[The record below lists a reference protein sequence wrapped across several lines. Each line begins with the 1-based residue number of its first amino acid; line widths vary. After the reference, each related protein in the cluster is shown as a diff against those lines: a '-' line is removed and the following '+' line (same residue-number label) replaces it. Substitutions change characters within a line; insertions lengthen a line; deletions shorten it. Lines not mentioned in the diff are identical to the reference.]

1 MGTMHPIP
9 SSASPVPQAAS
20 PAAASLPVIAFIGG
34 GNMSSALIG
43 GLLASGTAPSALRV
57 VEPFAAQRER
67 LQQRFPGLTVL
78 EAASSALTA
87 AQAVVWA
94 VKPQQF
100 AQAAAECRPH
110 LSDALQVSIMAGVRC
125 AAIAR
130 QTGAQRLVRT
140 MPNTPAL
147 IGQGI
152 TGLFASTQ
160 ATVADRAL
168 ADALLAPAG
177 SRVWVEREEQLDA
190 VTAVSGSGP
199 AYVFYLA
206 EAMSR
211 AGEELGL
218 SAAQARELALA
229 TLAGAAALA
238 QGSSESLATL
248 RANVTSKGGTT
259 AAALAVFDAAQ
270 MQSTIVQALH
280 AADRRAKELGD
291 ALDAS

>member
-1 MGTMHPIP
+1 MNPILTSTP
-9 SSASPVPQAAS
+9 DASI
-20 PAAASLPVIAFIGG
+20 SLPVTAFIGG

-43 GLLASGTAPSALRV
+43 GLLGAGADGARLLV
-57 VEPFAAQRER
+57 VEPFAEQRQR
-67 LQQRFPGLTVL
+67 LRQRFSGVQVL
-78 EAASSALTA
+78 AMPTPALHA

-110 LSDALQVSIMAGVRC
+110 LANALQVSIMAGVRC
-125 AAIAR
+125 SAIER
-130 QTGAQRLVRT
+130 QTGAQRMVRT

-152 TGLFASTQ
+152 TGLFASAQ
-160 ATVADRAL
+160 ASAQDRAV

-177 SRVWVEREEQLDA
+177 QRVWVEREDLLDA

-199 AYVFYLA
+199 AYAFYLA

-218 SAAQARELALA
+218 SAEQARELALA

-238 QGSSESLATL
+238 QGSRESLATL

-259 AAALAVFDAAQ
+259 AAALAVFDAAE
-270 MQSTIVQALH
+270 MQATIVRALH
-280 AADRRAKELGD
+280 AADQRAKELGD
-291 ALDAS
+291 ALDAG

>member
-1 MGTMHPIP
+1 MNSTMTSSPTSSFEWPIT
-9 SSASPVPQAAS
+9 
-20 PAAASLPVIAFIGG
+20 AFIGG
-34 GNMSSALIG
+34 GNMSSALLG
-43 GLLASGTAPSALRV
+43 GLLGAAVDGARLLV
-57 VEPFAAQRER
+57 VEPLAPQRQR
-67 LQQRFPGLTVL
+67 LQQRFPALQVL
-78 EAASSALTA
+78 AEAGPALRA

-100 AQAAAECRPH
+100 AQAAAQVRPH
-110 LSDALQVSIMAGVRC
+110 LTDALHVSIMAGVRC
-125 AAIAR
+125 GAIAR

-152 TGLFASTQ
+152 TGLFASAHASAQ
-160 ATVADRAL
+160 DRAV

-177 SRVWVEREEQLDA
+177 RRVWVEREDLLDA

-199 AYVFYLA
+199 AYAFYLA
-206 EAMSR
+206 EAMTR

-218 SAAQARELALA
+218 SAAQARELTLA

-238 QGSSESLATL
+238 QDSSEPLATL

-259 AAALAVFDAAQ
+259 AAALEVFDQAD
-270 MQSTIVQALH
+270 MQGIIDRALH
-280 AADRRAKELGD
+280 AAARRARELGD
-291 ALDAS
+291 ALDAV

>member
-1 MGTMHPIP
+1 MNT
-9 SSASPVPQAAS
+9 SSISTPASPV
-20 PAAASLPVIAFIGG
+20 SLPVTAFIGG

-43 GLLASGTAPSALRV
+43 GLLGAGADPARLLV
-57 VEPFAAQRER
+57 VEPFAEQRQR
-67 LQQRFPGLTVL
+67 LQQRFAEVQLL
-78 EAASSALTA
+78 AAPTAALRA

-100 AQAAAECRPH
+100 AQAAAECKPQ
-110 LSDALQVSIMAGVRC
+110 LADALQVSIMAGVRC
-125 AAIAR
+125 TAIAR
-130 QTGAQRLVRT
+130 QTGAQRMVRT

-152 TGLFASTQ
+152 TGLFASAQ
-160 ATVADRAL
+160 ASATDRAV

-177 SRVWVEREEQLDA
+177 QRVWVEREEQLDA

-199 AYVFYLA
+199 AYAFYLA
-206 EAMSR
+206 EAMTQ

-218 SAAQARELALA
+218 SAAQARALALA

-238 QGSSESLATL
+238 QGSSDSLATL

-259 AAALAVFDAAQ
+259 AAALAVFDAADQ
-270 MQSTIVQALH
+270 QATIKRALH
-280 AADRRAKELGD
+280 AASQRAKELGD
-291 ALDAS
+291 ALDAG

>member
-1 MGTMHPIP
+1 MNTTTSHSNP
-9 SSASPVPQAAS
+9 SGI
-20 PAAASLPVIAFIGG
+20 SLPIVAFIGG

-43 GLLASGTAPSALRV
+43 GLLGAGAMAARILV
-57 VEPFAAQRER
+57 VEPFAEQRQR
-67 LQQRFPGLTVL
+67 LQQRFGGVRLLDAPGAELRD
-78 EAASSALTA
+78 

-100 AQAAAECRPH
+100 AQAAADCRPH
-110 LSDALQVSIMAGVRC
+110 LADALQVSIMAGVRC

-130 QTGAQRLVRT
+130 KTGAQRLVRT

-152 TGLFASTQ
+152 TGLYASAQ
-160 ATVADRAL
+160 ASAADRAV

-177 SRVWVEREEQLDA
+177 ARVWVEREDLLDA

-199 AYVFYLA
+199 AYAFYLA

-218 SAAQARELALA
+218 TAAQARELALA

-259 AAALAVFDAAQ
+259 AAALAVFDAAD
-270 MQSTIVQALH
+270 MQATIGRALH
-280 AADRRAKELGD
+280 AAAQRAKELGD
-291 ALDAS
+291 ALDVD

>member
-1 MGTMHPIP
+1 MNTSSISIP
-9 SSASPVPQAAS
+9 ASPV
-20 PAAASLPVIAFIGG
+20 SLPVTAFIGG

-43 GLLASGTAPSALRV
+43 GLLGAGADPARLLV
-57 VEPFAAQRER
+57 VEPFAEQRQR
-67 LQQRFPGLTVL
+67 LQQRFADVQLL
-78 EAASSALTA
+78 AAPTAALRA

-100 AQAAAECRPH
+100 AQAAAECKPQ
-110 LSDALQVSIMAGVRC
+110 LADALQVSIMAGVRC
-125 AAIAR
+125 MAIAR

-152 TGLFASTQ
+152 TGLFASAQ
-160 ATVADRAL
+160 ASATDRAV

-177 SRVWVEREEQLDA
+177 QRVWVEREEQLDA

-199 AYVFYLA
+199 AYAFYLA
-206 EAMSR
+206 EAMTQ

-218 SAAQARELALA
+218 SAAQARALALA

-238 QGSSESLATL
+238 QGSSDSLATL

-259 AAALAVFDAAQ
+259 AAALAVFDAADLQ
-270 MQSTIVQALH
+270 ATIKRALH
-280 AADRRAKELGD
+280 AASQRAKELGD
-291 ALDAS
+291 ALDAG

>member
-1 MGTMHPIP
+1 MNTTPTF
-9 SSASPVPQAAS
+9 
-20 PAAASLPVIAFIGG
+20 PAEPPLSLPVVAFIGG

-43 GLLASGTAPSALRV
+43 GLLASGAMPANLRV
-57 VEPFAAQRER
+57 VEPFAEQRAR
-67 LQQRFPGLTVL
+67 LQQRFPGVRILQAP
-78 EAASSALTA
+78 EAELRD

-100 AQAAAECRPH
+100 AQAAAESRPH
-110 LSDALQVSIMAGVRC
+110 LPDALHVSIMAGVRC
-125 AAIAR
+125 SALAR

-152 TGLFASTQ
+152 TGLFASAQ
-160 ATVADRAL
+160 ASESDRQL

-177 SRVWVEREEQLDA
+177 QRVWVAREDLLDA

-199 AYVFYLA
+199 AYAFYLA
-206 EAMSR
+206 EAMTR

-218 SAAQARELALA
+218 TGAQARELALA

-238 QGSSESLATL
+238 QGSSESLGTL

-259 AAALAVFDAAQ
+259 AAALAVFDAAD
-270 MQSTIVQALH
+270 MQATIVRALR
-280 AADRRAKELGD
+280 AADQRAKELGD
-291 ALDAS
+291 ALDAA

>member
-1 MGTMHPIP
+1 MRGMKTTANPT
-9 SSASPVPQAAS
+9 SSTPD
-20 PAAASLPVIAFIGG
+20 SLPVTAFIGG

-43 GLLASGTAPSALRV
+43 GLLAAGADAARILV
-57 VEPFAAQRER
+57 VEPFAEQRQR
-67 LQQRFPGLTVL
+67 LQQRFAGVEVL
-78 EAASSALTA
+78 EAPSPALRA

-110 LSDALQVSIMAGVRC
+110 LTDALQVSIMAGVRC
-125 AAIAR
+125 AAISR
-130 QTGAQRLVRT
+130 QTSAQRLVRT

-152 TGLFASTQ
+152 TGLFASAQ
-160 ATVADRAL
+160 AGAQDRAV

-177 SRVWVEREEQLDA
+177 RRVWVEREDQLDA

-199 AYVFYLA
+199 AYAFYLA

-238 QGSSESLATL
+238 QGSSDSLATL

-259 AAALAVFDAAQ
+259 AAALAVFDAAD
-270 MQSTIVQALH
+270 MQATIQRALH
-280 AADRRAKELGD
+280 AADQRAKELGD
-291 ALDAS
+291 ALDAR

>member
-1 MGTMHPIP
+1 MNSTSKP
-9 SSASPVPQAAS
+9 SAATPVD
-20 PAAASLPVIAFIGG
+20 LPVTAFIGG
-34 GNMSSALIG
+34 GNMSSALLG
-43 GLLASGTAPSALRV
+43 GLLGCGADAARLLV
-57 VEPFAAQRER
+57 VEPLAQQRQR
-67 LQQRFPGLTVL
+67 LQQRFPGVQVL
-78 EAASSALTA
+78 AEAGAALRQ

-100 AQAAAECRPH
+100 AQAAAQVRPH
-110 LSDALQVSIMAGVRC
+110 LGDALHVSIMAGVRC
-125 AAIAR
+125 AAISR
-130 QTGAQRLVRT
+130 QTAAQRLVRT

-152 TGLFASTQ
+152 TGLFAS
-160 ATVADRAL
+160 AHAGAHDRAV

-177 SRVWVEREEQLDA
+177 QRVWVEREELLDA

-199 AYVFYLA
+199 AYAFYLA

-218 SAAQARELALA
+218 SASQARELTLA

-238 QGSSESLATL
+238 QRSSEPLATL

-259 AAALAVFDAAQ
+259 AAALEVFDQADLQ
-270 MQSTIVQALH
+270 GIIDRALH
-280 AADRRAKELGD
+280 AAARRAEELGD
-291 ALDAS
+291 ALDAA

>member
-1 MGTMHPIP
+1 MNQTLPPTSVIP
-9 SSASPVPQAAS
+9 D
-20 PAAASLPVIAFIGG
+20 SLPVTAFIGG

-43 GLLASGTAPSALRV
+43 GLLGAGADAARLLV
-57 VEPFAAQRER
+57 VEPFAEQRQR
-67 LQQRFPGLTVL
+67 LQQRFTGLQVF
-78 EAASSALTA
+78 AAPSPALRM

-100 AQAAAECRPH
+100 AQAAAECEPY
-110 LSDALQVSIMAGVRC
+110 LGDALQVSIMAGVRC

-130 QTGAQRLVRT
+130 QTGAQRMVRT

-152 TGLFASTQ
+152 TGLFASDQ
-160 ATVADRAL
+160 ASDDDRAV

-177 SRVWVEREEQLDA
+177 RRVWVEREDLLDA

-199 AYVFYLA
+199 AYAFYLA

-218 SAAQARELALA
+218 SVAQARELALA

-238 QGSSESLATL
+238 QGSRDSLATL

-259 AAALAVFDAAQ
+259 AAALAVFDAAD
-270 MQSTIVQALH
+270 MQATIVQALH

-291 ALDAS
+291 ALDAV

>member
-1 MGTMHPIP
+1 MSQTPNPTPLDCTG
-9 SSASPVPQAAS
+9 
-20 PAAASLPVIAFIGG
+20 LPVVAFIGG

-43 GLLASGTAPSALRV
+43 GLLGAGATAARILI
-57 VEPFAAQRER
+57 VEPLAAQRER
-67 LQQRFPGLTVL
+67 LAQRFAGVRLLPAPDDRLR
-78 EAASSALTA
+78 E

-100 AQAAAECRPH
+100 AQAAGDCRPY
-110 LSDALQVSIMAGVRC
+110 LGDALHVSIMAGVRC

-130 QTGAQRLVRT
+130 KTGAQRLVRT

-147 IGQGI
+147 IGAGI
-152 TGLFASTQ
+152 TGLYASAQ
-160 ATVADRAL
+160 AGADDRAV

-177 SRVWVEREEQLDA
+177 ARVWVEREDLLDA

-199 AYVFYLA
+199 AYAFYLA
-206 EAMSR
+206 EAMAR

-218 SAAQARELALA
+218 TAAQARQLTLA

-238 QGSSESLATL
+238 QRSSEPLATL

-259 AAALAVFDAAQ
+259 AAALAEFDAAD
-270 MQSTIVQALH
+270 MQTTIRRALH
-280 AADRRAKELGD
+280 AAAQRAKELGD
-291 ALDAS
+291 ALDAD

>member
-1 MGTMHPIP
+1 MNTTTLHFEP
-9 SSASPVPQAAS
+9 SSK
-20 PAAASLPVIAFIGG
+20 SLPSVAFIGG

-43 GLLASGTAPSALRV
+43 GLLGAGAISAHILV
-57 VEPFAAQRER
+57 VEPFAEQRQR
-67 LQQRFPGLTVL
+67 LQQRFGGVRLLPAPDAQLR
-78 EAASSALTA
+78 E

-100 AQAAAECRPH
+100 AQAALECRPH
-110 LSDALQVSIMAGVRC
+110 LADALHVSIMAGVRC

-130 QTGAQRLVRT
+130 RTGAQRMVRT

-152 TGLFASTQ
+152 TGLYASAQASTD
-160 ATVADRAL
+160 DRAL

-177 SRVWVEREEQLDA
+177 RRAWVEREDLLDA

-199 AYVFYLA
+199 AYAFYLA

-218 SAAQARELALA
+218 TAAQARELALA

-238 QGSSESLATL
+238 QGSSEPLTTL

-259 AAALAVFDAAQ
+259 AAALAVFDSAD
-270 MQSTIVQALH
+270 MQTTIARALH
-280 AADRRAKELGD
+280 AAAQRAKELGD
-291 ALDAS
+291 ALDAD

>member
-1 MGTMHPIP
+1 MHRMNT
-9 SSASPVPQAAS
+9 SSISTPASPV
-20 PAAASLPVIAFIGG
+20 SLPVTAFIGG

-43 GLLASGTAPSALRV
+43 GLLGAGADPARLLV
-57 VEPFAAQRER
+57 VEPFAEQRQR
-67 LQQRFPGLTVL
+67 LQQRFADVQLL
-78 EAASSALTA
+78 AAPTAALRA

-100 AQAAAECRPH
+100 AQAAAECKPQ
-110 LSDALQVSIMAGVRC
+110 LADALQVSIMAGVRC
-125 AAIAR
+125 TAIAR
-130 QTGAQRLVRT
+130 QTGAQRMVRT

-152 TGLFASTQ
+152 TGLFASAQ
-160 ATVADRAL
+160 ASATDRAV

-177 SRVWVEREEQLDA
+177 QRVWVEREEQLDA

-199 AYVFYLA
+199 AYAFYLA
-206 EAMSR
+206 EAMTQ

-218 SAAQARELALA
+218 SAAQARALALA

-238 QGSSESLATL
+238 QGSSDSLATL

-259 AAALAVFDAAQ
+259 AAALAVFEAADLQ
-270 MQSTIVQALH
+270 ATIKRALH
-280 AADRRAKELGD
+280 AASQRAKELGD
-291 ALDAS
+291 ALDAG

>member
-1 MGTMHPIP
+1 MNANLT
-9 SSASPVPQAAS
+9 S
-20 PAAASLPVIAFIGG
+20 PAIHSVSLPITAFIGG

-43 GLLASGTAPSALRV
+43 GLLTSGAQPASLRV
-57 VEPFAAQRER
+57 VEPFAEQRAR
-67 LQQRFPGLTVL
+67 LQQRFPGVQIL
-78 EAASSALTA
+78 EAPNAALRD

-100 AQAAAECRPH
+100 AQAAADCRAH
-110 LSDALQVSIMAGVRC
+110 LGDALHVSIMAGVRC
-125 AAIAR
+125 RAIER
-130 QTGAQRLVRT
+130 QTGAQRMVRT

-152 TGLFASTQ
+152 TGLFASAQ
-160 ATVADRAL
+160 ASEADRAL

-177 SRVWVEREEQLDA
+177 RRVWVQREDLLDA

-199 AYVFYLA
+199 AYAFYLA
-206 EAMSR
+206 EAMTR

-218 SAAQARELALA
+218 SGVQARQLALA

-238 QGSSESLATL
+238 QGSSEPLATL

-259 AAALAVFDAAQ
+259 AAALGVFDAAD
-270 MQSTIVQALH
+270 MQATIIRALH
-280 AADRRAKELGD
+280 AADQRAKELGD
-291 ALDAS
+291 ALDDLG

>member
-1 MGTMHPIP
+1 MNTTQTLPAE
-9 SSASPVPQAAS
+9 SSV
-20 PAAASLPVIAFIGG
+20 SLPVVAFIGG

-43 GLLASGTAPSALRV
+43 GLLAAGAPPANLRV
-57 VEPFAAQRER
+57 VEPFAEQRAR
-67 LQQRFPGLTVL
+67 LQQRFPGVRLL
-78 EAASSALTA
+78 AEPSAELRD

-100 AQAAAECRPH
+100 AQAATECRPH
-110 LSDALQVSIMAGVRC
+110 LADALHVSIMAGVRC
-125 AAIAR
+125 SALAR

-152 TGLFASTQ
+152 TGLFASAQ
-160 ATVADRAL
+160 ATEADRAL
-168 ADALLAPAG
+168 ADALLVPAG
-177 SRVWVEREEQLDA
+177 QRVWVAREDLLDA

-199 AYVFYLA
+199 AYAFYLA
-206 EAMSR
+206 EAMTR
-211 AGEELGL
+211 AGAELGL
-218 SAAQARELALA
+218 SEAQARELALA

-238 QGSSESLATL
+238 QGSSESLGTL

-259 AAALAVFDAAQ
+259 AAALAVFDAAE
-270 MQSTIVQALH
+270 MQATIVRALH
-280 AADRRAKELGD
+280 AADQRAKELGD